1 MLAQKNSILHRKPK
15 DLIVG
20 PTASSIE
27 TEHAKELARDA
38 ARAKR
43 KADLVRGRE
52 DGNIFDKYL
61 RKVPAQKYLA
71 QRNICDFSIIGE
83 FIFL

>member
-20 PTASSIE
+20 PTASCVE
-27 TEHAKELARDA
+27 TEYAKEQARDA

-43 KADLVRGRE
+43 KADLVRAG
-52 DGNIFDKYL
+52 
-61 RKVPAQKYLA
+61 QKKKKRMQGKNLS
-71 QRNICDFSIIGE
+71 QKI
-83 FIFL
+83 